1 MQLSDDLRYTMNML
15 AQEIWK
21 MFDEL
26 DVVVWI
32 EYIWTE
38 VNLADPPS
46 RGEAPPT
53 PYQPGRRVGEDFD
66 SWVSFGP
73 GSSLGFELPGWM
85 KPSTSP

>member
-1 MQLSDDLRYTMNML
+1 
-15 AQEIWK
+15 

-46 RGEAPPT
+46 RGEPPPT

-66 SWVSFGP
+66 SWVSFDNYNRFRQLQP
-73 GSSLGFELPGWM
+73 Y
-85 KPSTSP
+85 TSP